1 MLGRVHDEVRDAG
14 PRRSVTGTE
23 RLCVATGEVK
33 PLEEMIRF
41 VASPDG
47 AVMPDVK
54 RRLPGRGIWITA
66 TRQALRT
73 AVARKAFARSF
84 KRDVRV
90 PADLTEVTER
100 LLERSALDAAGEFL
114 LDLEV
119 GGQAS
124 SGIDPLACTFRGRL

>member
-14 PRRSVTGTE
+14 PRGSVTGTE

-33 PLEEMIRF
+33 PLGEMIRF

-73 AVARKAFARSF
+73 AVARKAFARGF

-90 PADLTEVTER
+90 PADLIEVTE
-100 LLERSALDAAGEFL
+100 
-114 LDLEV
+114 
-119 GGQAS
+119 
-124 SGIDPLACTFRGRL
+124 